1 MTYEN
6 VLLRLE
12 PYQVQTYNVIIA
24 ALITNAVDSER
35 TDEVRGSR
43 FPERRLL
50 ADGALGLYVPP

>member
-24 ALITNAVDSER
+24 ALVTNSVDSER
-35 TDEVRGSR
+35 CDEVSG
-43 FPERRLL
+43 
-50 ADGALGLYVPP
+50 LGFAGDDCFY